1 MWYFLICGKLYM
13 FIVKRR
19 SSYTGML
26 ESIGERVWEI
36 SNDMNRDDTGYRISE
51 KESGGVQHVE
61 NRYVNKWW

>member
-1 MWYFLICGKLYM
+1 M

-51 KESGGVQHVE
+51 KESGGVQHVK
-61 NRYVNKWW
+61 NWYVNKWW